1 MSCDL
6 LIQNAHVIDP
16 AQNWDRPADVAVTGG
31 VVAGFGPGLDV
42 RGCREVRDAR
52 GLYLSPGLIDLHGH
66 WYEAGLYGINAE
78 FGLNHGVTTA
88 VDAGTAG
95 FANFPEFRRTTI
107 DRSRANLLGFVH
119 ISCLGLHAPF
129 AEELLNLAYAK
140 PVETAAVIERHRD
153 RAVGVK
159 IRIGAMTGDHADPAL
174 EMALEAAT
182 NARVPL
188 MVHISMG
195 ANEREILD
203 RLRPGD
209 ILTHCFHG
217 RSNGMFTDDAEGLVP
232 QLKLARERGVWF
244 DIGHGC
250 GSFSWQSAQKAF
262 EHHFY
267 PDTIST
273 DLHRYCVG
281 DPFSL
286 TLPVVMS
293 KFLCLGMSLR
303 DVILKTTLA
312 PARALGREG
321 QLGHLRP
328 GAQADMVLF
337 EVRNGEFQFIDTHLR
352 ARTGTRLI
360 EPKLVVRNG
369 IPFEPGAFPVQL
381 RELYECDQ
389 FVFDLI
395 KRTA

>member
-1 MSCDL
+1 MSYEL
-6 LIQNAHVIDP
+6 LIQNGHVIDP
-16 AQNWDRPADVAVTGG
+16 AQNWDGPADVAVNGG
-31 VVAGFGPGLDV
+31 VVAAFGPRLDPA
-42 RGCREVRDAR
+42 GCPDVRDAR

-95 FANFPEFRRTTI
+95 FANFPEFRRTAM
-107 DRSRANLLGFVH
+107 DHSRANLLGFVH

-159 IRIGAMTGDHADPAL
+159 VRIGAMTGDHGGAAL
-174 EMALEAAT
+174 DMALEAAEM
-182 NARVPL
+182 ARVPL
-188 MVHISMG
+188 MVHVSKG

-217 RSNGMFTDDAEGLVP
+217 RSNGIFTDSEEGMIP

-250 GSFSWQSAQKAF
+250 GSFSWESAQKAF

-281 DPFSL
+281 DPFCL
-286 TLPVVMS
+286 TLPLVMS
-293 KFLCLGMSLR
+293 KFLCLGMSLA
-303 DVILKTTLA
+303 DVISKTTLA
-312 PARALGREG
+312 PARAIGREA
-321 QLGHLRP
+321 LIGHLRP
-328 GAQADMVLF
+328 GAQADMLLF
-337 EVRNGEFQFIDTHLR
+337 EVRNGEFQFLDTHLR
-352 ARTGTRLI
+352 HRKGTQLI
-360 EPKLVVRNG
+360 EPRLVIRNG
-369 IPFEPGAFPVQL
+369 IPYEPGAFPVEF
-381 RELYECDQ
+381 RELYECDK
-389 FVFDLI
+389 FVFDFV
-395 KRTA
+395 KSSA